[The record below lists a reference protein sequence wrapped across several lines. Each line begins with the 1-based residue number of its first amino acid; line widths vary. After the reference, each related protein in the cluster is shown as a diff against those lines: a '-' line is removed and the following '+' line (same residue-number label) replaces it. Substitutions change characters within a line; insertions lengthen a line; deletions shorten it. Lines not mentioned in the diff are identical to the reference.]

1 MSLGALVEPDLDLD
15 EPGGYNPLDVL
26 ATLDEALERR
36 QTPLSRY
43 SEYYEGEQSLV
54 YATEKWKRAFGGLFS
69 AFADNWCGLV
79 VDAVEERI
87 NVEGFRFGDPTGD
100 ADAWEIWQR
109 NGMDA
114 DSELCHIDAL
124 IYGVAYAFVWYDDDD
139 RATIDVESPE
149 QVIVAYVPGSRRK
162 RAAGLKRWD
171 GGDGYVHAT
180 LYMPDFLW
188 KFKAKA
194 SGGTYRGGGAT
205 AAGWE
210 RREERGEP
218 WPLPNPLG
226 VVPLVPFVNRPR
238 ILPRRH
244 GPTEGASEIAQVI
257 PVQDAINKTLLDM
270 LVASEFGSFR
280 QRWVTGM
287 EIPVDPETGQQIE
300 PFHSAVD
307 RMFMAEDPAVKFG
320 EFGQTDLGQYVR
332 AVEML
337 VQHIASQTRTPPHYF
352 YLSGTFPSGE
362 SLKAAETGL
371 VAKARRKMRP
381 WGESWEEVMRLCY
394 RIEGDARADF
404 ALAETI
410 WASPESVNEAAHID
424 ALVKMVA
431 GLGIPKAAT
440 WEPAGFTPQQ
450 IARFRPMLAEQA
462 FLDAM
467 AAAAGAPPPPRG
479 APPEPRPAPVPA

>member
-1 MSLGALVEPDLDLD
+1 MSLGAVVDFDEEDEGFNPLEVLVALD
-15 EPGGYNPLDVL
+15 ER
-26 ATLDEALERR
+26 LEHR
-36 QTPLSRY
+36 QTPLARY

-69 AFADNWCGLV
+69 AFADNWCALV

-87 NVEGFRFGDPTGD
+87 NLEGFRFGDPTGD

-149 QVIVAYVPGSRRK
+149 QVIVEYVPGSRRE
-162 RAAGLKRWD
+162 RLAGLKRWD
-171 GGDGYVHAT
+171 GGDGYVYAT
-180 LYMPDFLW
+180 LYMPDYLW

-194 SGGTYRGGGAT
+194 SGSAYHSGGAT

-210 RREERGEP
+210 MREEADEP

-238 ILPRRH
+238 ILPRRF

-362 SLKAAETGL
+362 SLKAAETGPSGQGPPQNAPVGRVL
-371 VAKARRKMRP
+371 GRGHAPVLPDRGRPSGQLRPGRDHLGQPRERQRSRPHRRLGQDGGRPRHPEGGHVGAGRLHAPTDRPLPAHAGRASLPRGPDRPARRASASRRP
-381 WGESWEEVMRLCY
+381 GS
-394 RIEGDARADF
+394 ARPGSA
-404 ALAETI
+404 
-410 WASPESVNEAAHID
+410 
-424 ALVKMVA
+424 
-431 GLGIPKAAT
+431 
-440 WEPAGFTPQQ
+440 
-450 IARFRPMLAEQA
+450 
-462 FLDAM
+462 
-467 AAAAGAPPPPRG
+467 
-479 APPEPRPAPVPA
+479 RPA